1 MKNKLVLAILAIA
14 AIALIILGV
23 RARRTRGT
31 SNLAEYETVPV
42 RRETILATVNT
53 TGSVNPKEQVS
64 LNFLSGGLLAELKVR
79 AGQEVKA
86 GEELAKLDTRQ
97 LELSAVQAEATL
109 RLNEARLAQTKA
121 GSSAADIASAEA
133 AVASAQAAYDSAKK
147 KLNLRSDQLSVVEAD
162 LKKAEL
168 ALHDAQAA
176 YDLVAYRAEIGM
188 LPQSGALQRAT
199 IDYERAL
206 ANYRLQVATI
216 DDTAFKSAAAQLA
229 QAKAQLDRLV
239 RAPTPEDLAVAEA
252 QVAQA
257 RAALEQAELRIA
269 DAILTAPFSG
279 SVLATNGQTGELVGA
294 AVPIVVLADVT
305 SYHVNASIDETD
317 IGQVQVGQDATITLD
332 AFPDATLRGRVT
344 RVEPLGQ
351 VTQGVVSYAVQV
363 EILSQEVALRPTMT
377 AMVDIV
383 VNRKEGVLVVPN
395 RALKRD
401 NSGRLYVETLQGQE
415 VQQRFV
421 TAGLSN
427 ELVTEIVSGVAEGD
441 EVVVNAPRRNVLEQV
456 GGGGFGF
463 GGTSR

>member
-1 MKNKLVLAILAIA
+1 MKNKLVWAILAIA
-14 AIALIILGV
+14 AIGLVLLGLRV
-23 RARRTRGT
+23 RRARTT
-31 SNLAEYETVPV
+31 SNLAEYETVLV

-53 TGSVNPKEQVS
+53 TGSISPKEQVS
-64 LNFLSGGLLAELKVR
+64 LTFSSGGLLAELKVR
-79 AGQEVKA
+79 PGQEVKA
-86 GEELAKLDTRQ
+86 GEELARLDARQ
-97 LELSAVQAEATL
+97 LELSVTQAEATL

-133 AVASAQAAYDSAKK
+133 AVASAEAAYASAKT

-168 ALHDAQAA
+168 ALRDAQAT
-176 YDLVAYRAEIGM
+176 YDIVAYRPDIGM
-188 LPQSGALQRAT
+188 LPQSAALQRAT

-206 ANYRLQVATI
+206 ANYKLQVATI

-239 RAPTPEDLAVAEA
+239 RAPTPEDLAVADA

-257 RAALEQAELRIA
+257 RAALEQAKLRLE
-269 DAILTAPFSG
+269 DATLTAPFAG
-279 SVLATNGQTGELVGA
+279 NVLATNGRAGELVGA
-294 AVPIVVLADVT
+294 AVPVVVLADVT
-305 SYHVNASIDETD
+305 SYHVKASIDETD
-317 IGQVQVGQDATITLD
+317 ISQVQVGQDATITLD
-332 AFPDATLRGRVT
+332 AFPDVTLPGRVT

-401 NSGRLYVETLQGQE
+401 SRSRAFVEVVQGTE

-427 ELVTEIVSGVAEGD
+427 ELVTEIVSGVQEGD
-441 EVVVNAPRRNVLEQV
+441 EVVVSAPRANVLEQF
-456 GGGGFGF
+456 GGGGFSL
-463 GGTSR
+463 GGNR